1 MKCPNCGGDSKG
13 PVCDY
18 CGTQLAEPPKPRP
31 AAQTPV
37 PPPVYPQPPATPPS
51 SPPRRRLPHL
61 LAAVVILAAAVS
73 LVTGAFAYMAAPGR
87 HPHNRAGGGFRR
99 FRRGRLGAVRRG

>member
-37 PPPVYPQPPATPPS
+37 PPPVYRS
-51 SPPRRRLPHL
+51 PRRRPPLRRPD
-61 LAAVVILAAAVS
+61 
-73 LVTGAFAYMAAPGR
+73 
-87 HPHNRAGGGFRR
+87 AGCPICWPP
-99 FRRGRLGAVRRG
+99 L